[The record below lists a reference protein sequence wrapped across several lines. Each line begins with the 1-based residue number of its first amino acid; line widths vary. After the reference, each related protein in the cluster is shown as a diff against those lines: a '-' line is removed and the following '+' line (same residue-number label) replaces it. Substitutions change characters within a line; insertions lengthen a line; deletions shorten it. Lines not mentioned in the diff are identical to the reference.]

1 VDDKLV
7 WLCWK
12 YGEDEVT
19 HYHALDEGY
28 SGRKPIAHSVKR
40 RLIN

>member
-1 VDDKLV
+1 V

-12 YGEDEVT
+12 YGESEVS

-28 SGRKPIAHSVKR
+28 TARKELRTSIR
-40 RLIN
+40 QRLLN